1 MERIKKTTIIA
12 PICEGGLGMIDIH
25 AVHTA
30 AKCSWLKRLYNPIN
44 AKWKCCMWY
53 MLNVNE
59 NILNKNYS
67 IDASKRARS
76 KFHAQILQ
84 RWSEIHET

>member
-1 MERIKKTTIIA
+1 MFPKKPAKIKKPTIIA
-12 PICEGGLGMIDIH
+12 PICDGRLDMIDIH
-25 AVHTA
+25 DVHTA
-30 AKCSWLKRLYNPIN
+30 AKCSWLKGCIN
-44 AKWKCCMWY
+44 QSSQKGKSCMWY

-67 IDASKRARS
+67 IDLCKRARN

-84 RWSEIHET
+84 LW